1 MIVKKAV
8 VPKKNLFQS
17 KTVGNTSPDLMVKH
31 RSAKPVK
38 LDKCSGVDRD
48 EQNFTAGMHRIL
60 EQYKSGTYI
69 AEDYSTR
76 TEQRH
81 RKIFLKFGIDLR
93 KPYKPVLPGL
103 SGGLKTRPK
112 TSAKPLGK
120 KKMMRIIKPVSVGK
134 VFRRNA
140 LQIGTKKLGRSKE

>member
-8 VPKKNLFQS
+8 VPKKYIFQS
-17 KTVGNTSPDLMVKH
+17 KTVGNTSPDPMVKH

-38 LDKCSGVDRD
+38 RSGVDRD
-48 EQNFTAGMHRIL
+48 EQHFTAGMHRIL

-81 RKIFLKFGIDLR
+81 RQIFLGFGIDLR
-93 KPYKPVLPGL
+93 KPYKPMLLGS
-103 SGGLKTRPK
+103 SGGLKIRPRI
-112 TSAKPLGK
+112 SAKPLGK
-120 KKMMRIIKPVSVGK
+120 KKMMGIIKPVSVGN

-140 LQIGTKKLGRSKE
+140 LRVGTKKLGRQKA